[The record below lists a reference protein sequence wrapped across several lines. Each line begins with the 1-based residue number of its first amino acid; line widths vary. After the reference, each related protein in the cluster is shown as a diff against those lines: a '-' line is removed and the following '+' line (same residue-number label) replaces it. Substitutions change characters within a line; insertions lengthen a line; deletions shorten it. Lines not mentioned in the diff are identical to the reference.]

1 MAERMEVT
9 QELCRKVQIM
19 LGGAKA
25 AEVADLLG
33 ISKSTVSRIKA
44 AEFDAVK
51 YAVNL
56 NIRRLD
62 EVMRK
67 TRKDEKKEEPE
78 PAEEKAELPG
88 QLVMELPMIQPKKSE
103 AVILAEAIRE
113 NRVKLAAFQAE
124 KITDIM
130 EVLCLINT
138 KLTNIDDKLGQILR
152 RGDKA

>member
-67 TRKDEKKEEPE
+67 TRKTGQEEPE

-88 QLVMELPMIQPKKSE
+88 QLEMELPMSQPQKSE
-103 AVILAEAIRE
+103 AAVLADVIRE
-113 NRVKLAAFQAE
+113 NRVKMAAFQAE

>member
-67 TRKDEKKEEPE
+67 TRKTGQEEPE
-78 PAEEKAELPG
+78 PAEAE
-88 QLVMELPMIQPKKSE
+88 E
-103 AVILAEAIRE
+103 
-113 NRVKLAAFQAE
+113 
-124 KITDIM
+124 
-130 EVLCLINT
+130 
-138 KLTNIDDKLGQILR
+138 
-152 RGDKA
+152 